1 MALARSAT
9 GPARSPARGPTAL
22 CLLAMTACLRFGT
35 LLLVGSALSFGASR
49 DQLDRTFANDIQPL
63 LATYCTRCHG
73 PQLQTA
79 EIDFS
84 IFDDHGSVVRS
95 RASVAACPARAA

>member
-1 MALARSAT
+1 
-9 GPARSPARGPTAL
+9 
-22 CLLAMTACLRFGT
+22 MTACLRFGT
-35 LLLVGSALSFGASR
+35 LLLVGSTLSFGASR
-49 DQLDRTFANDIQPL
+49 DQLDKTFANDIQPL

-95 RASVAACPARAA
+95 RAPYGCVPCACCVRTKCRRKGRSPLSKSASGW